1 MEDIN
6 DLFKTIL
13 GRISNKDNKLV
24 FLPLHE
30 LQPYYW
36 NLEHK

>member
-1 MEDIN
+1 MNYSKQYLAELATN
-6 DLFKTIL
+6 
-13 GRISNKDNKLV
+13 NKLV